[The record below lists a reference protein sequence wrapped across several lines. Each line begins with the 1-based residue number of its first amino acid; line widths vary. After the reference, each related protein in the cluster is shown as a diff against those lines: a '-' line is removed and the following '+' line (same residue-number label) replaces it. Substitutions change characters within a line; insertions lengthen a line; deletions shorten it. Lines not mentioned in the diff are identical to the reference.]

1 MRRTILLGGILA
13 AFALMACGR
22 PADTVPADTAPA
34 EPEAPASEPVGTG
47 VAATAPL
54 RAFGN
59 EPFWSMRDVG
69 GGMLEFSTPE
79 LPDGTRYAA
88 TRSADASGIHYAGAN
103 VQLDI
108 VPGDCS
114 DGMSDN
120 VHPYSATMTL
130 DGTSYSGCAAPVS
143 ANGEAAE
150 EVSPTR

>member
-13 AFALMACGR
+13 AFALTACDR
-22 PADTVPADTAPA
+22 PADTVPADTAPS
-34 EPEAPASEPVGTG
+34 EPVAPASEPAGTD
-47 VAATAPL
+47 VATTGPL

-69 GGMLEFSTPE
+69 GGMLEFSIPE

-88 TRSADASGIHYAGAN
+88 TRSADASGIHYTGAD

-120 VHPYSATMTL
+120 IHPYSATMTL
-130 DGTSYSGCAAPVS
+130 DGTSYSGCAAPAS
-143 ANGEAAE
+143 MGGESAAE
-150 EVSPTR
+150 APPTR